1 METVTVTSV
10 PPSPRSFKER
20 VPRVSPVA
28 VRIVRSNKLVLS
40 VVDTG
45 SDAGAVA
52 SGVVGDVVGDVE
64 GGVEGEQAAKV
75 QIEPI
80 SSAVLRLFIIGFH

>member
-1 METVTVTSV
+1 
-10 PPSPRSFKER
+10 
-20 VPRVSPVA
+20 
-28 VRIVRSNKLVLS
+28 VRSNKLVLS

-64 GGVEGEQAAKV
+64 GEQAAKV

>member
-1 METVTVTSV
+1 V

-45 SDAGAVA
+45 SDAGAGAVA
-52 SGVVGDVVGDVE
+52 SGVVGDVVGD
-64 GGVEGEQAAKV
+64 VEGEQAAKV